1 MSKAEDDG
9 GELFAARV
17 GDRLAAARK
26 AAGLSLEDIVLRTRI
41 PRRHLEMIEAG
52 NHGALPAITY
62 SAGFVKT
69 YARLVGLDGAE
80 LSRDFRSEVSE
91 VEQVRHSP
99 APFEP
104 ADPAR
109 MPSRFLAFVALGI
122 AVALAI
128 AYLVWRG
135 GALTSDERASLAAQ
149 TAAPEAPAVER
160 ARSVSPGR
168 PAPAIPAPAS
178 SGPVTLTAIQPVWL
192 KVYEKGGPT
201 LFTGEMAAGQ
211 RFEVPATAIDPQI
224 WTGRPQAVQVAV
236 GGKPIPP
243 IGTADRTI
251 RDVSLKPDALLA
263 RTANAPAPATA
274 AAPANPASSSRAATP
289 PTTEPT
295 PRP

>member
-52 NHGALPAITY
+52 NHSALPAVTY

-80 LSRDFRSEVSE
+80 LSRDFRAEVSE

-122 AVALAI
+122 ALVLAV

-135 GALTSDERASLAAQ
+135 GALTADERATLAAQ
-149 TAAPEAPAVER
+149 TGAP
-160 ARSVSPGR
+160 
-168 PAPAIPAPAS
+168 
-178 SGPVTLTAIQPVWL
+178 
-192 KVYEKGGPT
+192 
-201 LFTGEMAAGQ
+201 
-211 RFEVPATAIDPQI
+211 
-224 WTGRPQAVQVAV
+224 
-236 GGKPIPP
+236 
-243 IGTADRTI
+243 
-251 RDVSLKPDALLA
+251 
-263 RTANAPAPATA
+263 
-274 AAPANPASSSRAATP
+274 
-289 PTTEPT
+289 
-295 PRP
+295 